1 MRARPSSLIRNTP
14 RPTAS
19 AGSAYTSKGDY
30 DRAIADED
38 KAIKLDPKYAYTYDN
53 RAWAYIRAGKAAEG
67 LPDAEKSLELR
78 PNDANLR
85 DTRGHIF
92 EAMGQREEAIADYR
106 RALSKK
112 PDIQGSKHGLKRLGA
127 SP

>member
-1 MRARPSSLIRNTP
+1 
-14 RPTAS
+14 
-19 AGSAYTSKGDY
+19 
-30 DRAIADED
+30 
-38 KAIKLDPKYAYTYDN
+38 
-53 RAWAYIRAGKAAEG
+53 

-78 PNDANLR
+78 PNDANLL

-92 EAMGQREEAIADYR
+92 EAMGRREEAIADYR

-112 PDIQGSKHGLKRLGA
+112 PDIQGSKHWLKRLGA